1 MVFIR
6 ALLAFALLA
15 LWIYCI
21 VDVLTRTRGE
31 FRTLPKYGWL
41 PIVVLLPGIGSLLW
55 LLTGRAPAAGE
66 HPVVHGADDNE
77 AYLRGLRE
85 RAEQQRR
92 AAERQK
98 RRRADEEERGEL
110 GD

>member
-6 ALLAFALLA
+6 GLLAFALLA
-15 LWIYCI
+15 LWIYCV
-21 VDVLTRTRGE
+21 VDVLTRTRAE

-41 PIVVLLPGIGSLLW
+41 PIVVLLPGVGSLLW
-55 LLTGRAPAAGE
+55 LLTGRALAAE
-66 HPVVHGADDNE
+66 DRAAIPGADDDE

-98 RRRADEEERGEL
+98 RRRADEDDG
-110 GD
+110 